1 MSISYDFLEK
11 IKNGSL
17 DVIEWLAS
25 QDEETIR
32 ERVYDFVPKD
42 LDISVGSYEY
52 DAIEP
57 TITEIA
63 VAYFMLRNVILLAFP
78 QYSSGE
84 WLTLAAEAR
93 GVYRKPATNANGF
106 LEILGVAGTVIPL
119 GTKFTN
125 VIPIGSDL
133 PIKYYTTQDT
143 ATIGEEGSCQVK
155 VIADDAGMIGN
166 VREEEICL
174 NITDIPNLTLVH
186 NMKAFTNGT
195 DEESDESLLERLLER
210 VRHPTGSG
218 NKNDY
223 RQWAKEVAG
232 VVDAEVIPLWN
243 GPGTVQVIIVGA
255 GGIPIPDIINEVKEY
270 LDPSDHEGKGI
281 GKAPIGAVVNVITTG
296 NYAVC
301 IDIYGLEY
309 KSGYNLNLTKVPI
322 ITAIK
327 DMLEE
332 IEIGGLVRIH
342 DVEDAIR
349 HVTGIRDFKEVLLNG
364 KHFNVQTPSHLK
376 ASVGEVYFDG
386 N

>member
-186 NMKAFTNGT
+186 NTKAFTNGT

-243 GPGTVQVIIVGA
+243 GPGTVQVIIVGV

-270 LDPSDHEGKGI
+270 LDPSDHEGQGI

-296 NYAVC
+296 NYAVY
-301 IDIYGLEY
+301 ID
-309 KSGYNLNLTKVPI
+309 KSAYYNGY
-322 ITAIK
+322 
-327 DMLEE
+327 
-332 IEIGGLVRIH
+332 
-342 DVEDAIR
+342 
-349 HVTGIRDFKEVLLNG
+349 
-364 KHFNVQTPSHLK
+364 
-376 ASVGEVYFDG
+376 
-386 N
+386 